1 MSDRSAFIS
10 IDSAEDYDAER
21 EVWLGP
27 GHRSLA
33 RLRVRLARYYGHPH
47 VAARHKRDHAVDVR
61 KLCLSTANRR
71 EDEEK
76 ERAAQLP
83 EPSGLDDA
91 ARQDALA
98 VADDLFGFELRD
110 VAGAHLEPAGHHLVG
125 MLP

>member
-1 MSDRSAFIS
+1 MSDRSAFTS
-10 IDSAEDYDAER
+10 IDSAEGQWKTMTPIAR
-21 EVWLGP
+21 FGLAQG
-27 GHRSLA
+27 GRSLA
-33 RLRVRLARYYGHPH
+33 RLGVRLARYYGHPH

-98 VADDLFGFELRD
+98 VADDLFGFQLRD
-110 VAGAHLEPAGHHLVG
+110 VTGAHL
-125 MLP
+125 

>member
-1 MSDRSAFIS
+1 MPRTSGDRWLSDQ
-10 IDSAEDYDAER
+10 R
-21 EVWLGP
+21 EKLGST
-27 GHRSLA
+27 HSLTT
-33 RLRVRLARYYGHPH
+33 RNVRN
-47 VAARHKRDHAVDVR
+47 
-61 KLCLSTANRR
+61 LCLSTANRC